1 MLTCF
6 FYCISLYFNDLAF
19 IRACYQ
25 SINSVI
31 KVSLM
36 WSVIMSV
43 LSDQVINSVIIV
55 LLMWPLIISAIS
67 DQVINSV
74 IKVSLI

>member
-1 MLTCF
+1 MF
-6 FYCISLYFNDLAF
+6 FYCISLNFNDLAF

-36 WSVIMSV
+36 WSVIMSA

-55 LLMWPLIISAIS
+55 SFYVISHYKCDKS
-67 DQVINSV
+67 SSHQ
-74 IKVSLI
+74 

>member
-1 MLTCF
+1 M
-6 FYCISLYFNDLAF
+6 
-19 IRACYQ
+19 
-25 SINSVI
+25 I

-36 WSVIMSV
+36 WSVIMSA

-55 LLMWPLIISAIS
+55 SFNVISHYKCDKHQVINSVIIVSLMWPLIISARS

-74 IKVSLI
+74 IMASLM